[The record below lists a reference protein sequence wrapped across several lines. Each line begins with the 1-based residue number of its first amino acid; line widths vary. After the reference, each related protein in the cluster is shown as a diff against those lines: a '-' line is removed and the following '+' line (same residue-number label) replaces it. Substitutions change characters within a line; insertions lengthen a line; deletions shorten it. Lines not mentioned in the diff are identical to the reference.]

1 MTLNMN
7 FARMM
12 TNDRYFVQ
20 HNILEP
26 KNPPKKSLK
35 KKKETRR
42 RRRRKEPCWIEC
54 PFWEVI
60 IYVWFLI

>member
-26 KNPPKKSLK
+26 KNPPKKKLK
-35 KKKETRR
+35 KKKQEEEEEE
-42 RRRRKEPCWIEC
+42 KNHVGLNVH
-54 PFWEVI
+54 FGKLLSM
-60 IYVWFLI
+60 FGF